1 MPRVTARFC
10 SFCGQPLVPG
20 GVFCSGCGASVVG
33 SVAPGSPGI
42 PPSSV
47 PWVTPILQNQPPPPL
62 ASGGSY
68 DTRASDL
75 SALSHVSIAAILSL
89 AGAVVGLVALLGTRA
104 TQLFT
109 VTSNASGNSTF
120 TANQSNLSMFVLVVA
135 VGVVLTFLELIFFR
149 LAFVDLGHSDPRFS
163 TPATLVLLIL
173 VALPILLLAL
183 FGLVSV
189 LEQAIS
195 CAGSGNPITS
205 ACLGVG
211 TLLAIVAVMGITGI
225 IIFVGYIG
233 LLIGIWRLGSRYSS
247 DGFKVGAVLLIF
259 PVLSV
264 VGVILILVS
273 ARKARAK
280 IETAGY
286 FPRFG

>member
-1 MPRVTARFC
+1 MTARFC

-20 GVFCSGCGASVVG
+20 GVFCSACGAPLAG
-33 SVAPGSPGI
+33 GAAPVGI
-42 PPSSV
+42 PGVSPASV
-47 PWVTPILQNQPPPPL
+47 PWVTPILQNPPAPPL
-62 ASGGSY
+62 SAGGIY

-89 AGAVVGLVALLGTRA
+89 VGVVVGLVALFGTRA

-109 VTSNASGNSTF
+109 VTTNSSGNTTF
-120 TANQSNLSMFVLVVA
+120 TANQSNLSIFVIVVA

-149 LAFVDLGHSDPRFS
+149 LAFVDLRPNDPRFT

-173 VALPILLLAL
+173 VTLPILLLAL

-195 CAGSGNPITS
+195 CAGPGNNITS
-205 ACLGVG
+205 SCLDVG
-211 TLLAIVAVMGITGI
+211 TLVGIVAVMGITAI
-225 IIFVGYIG
+225 ILFIGYIG
-233 LLIGIWRLGSRYSS
+233 LLIGIWRLGSRYAS
-247 DGFKVGAVLLIF
+247 DGFKVGAVLLII

-264 VGVILILVS
+264 VGTILILLS
-273 ARKARAK
+273 ARKARAQ
-280 IETAGY
+280 IETGGY
-286 FPRFG
+286 SPRFG